1 MHLAAACLCFKLNS
15 WRWMHTSASQC
26 SALLLEVLPGL
37 SCPVALLD
45 PAAAVA
51 SAQRAA
57 ASPRLVPALRLAR
70 PANTISY
77 AKKNVLMCWGRPL
90 MKCQEQWWCSRLSSS
105 RGVKSRGGEHIL
117 CLKTKIHS
125 YSKREGI
132 SATSGKENEP
142 KFQKCHPHHS

>member
-1 MHLAAACLCFKLNS
+1 
-15 WRWMHTSASQC
+15 MHTSASQC
-26 SALLLEVLPGL
+26 SALLLKVLPGL

-77 AKKNVLMCWGRPL
+77 AKKKRADVLG
-90 MKCQEQWWCSRLSSS
+90 KAINEVSRA
-105 RGVKSRGGEHIL
+105 VMMFEVVI
-117 CLKTKIHS
+117 
-125 YSKREGI
+125 
-132 SATSGKENEP
+132 
-142 KFQKCHPHHS
+142 F